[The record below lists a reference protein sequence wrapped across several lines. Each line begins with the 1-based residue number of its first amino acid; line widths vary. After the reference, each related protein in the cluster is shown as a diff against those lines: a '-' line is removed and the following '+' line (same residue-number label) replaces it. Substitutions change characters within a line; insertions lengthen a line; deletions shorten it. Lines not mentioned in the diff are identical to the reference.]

1 MRITSLDVN
10 GEGLG
15 TLDGRPVAVPLTI
28 PGEDVEARAAS
39 RRGGGADLVRVLS
52 PSPHRVAPA
61 CRHFGSCGGCSWQ
74 HIAYA
79 EQLRLKRRILQEL
92 IEAATG
98 PGAPEVLPTLP
109 TPAHDPLT
117 AKLDAPPSDP
127 PAPWH
132 FRNKAAFVF
141 GPGSQG
147 RPLVM
152 GHFRR
157 RLQSVVPI
165 DECPVHREEGNQA
178 AFLMRDALGRARIPG
193 ASSDG
198 TEGVARHAV
207 VRVAEDTGD
216 WLTTLVVTENV
227 KPLRRASD
235 HFVRAA
241 IRGATPS
248 GALPQA
254 RGLCLN
260 TNDRPGPL
268 MFGRDTRHVAGA
280 RAIWERVAGV
290 SFLLSPTSFF
300 QTNVRAA
307 RALAAEVLS
316 ALSGDEYERILD
328 LYSGVGLFALPL
340 AREGRSVTAV
350 EGNREAVA
358 AACEA
363 ARANRITA
371 RSFRALAAPVER
383 AMSRLDLRGPAGGWD
398 AVVLDPP
405 REGCAPDVLDWLLR
419 TLRPKRIVYVSCNPE
434 ALAHDLRLAAPADYR
449 VARVRPVDM
458 FPHTAHVESVS
469 VLDCR

>member
-157 RLQSVVPI
+157 RSRSVVPI

-316 ALSGDEYERILD
+316 ALSGDEYEQDPRPLLRCRPVCAAAGARRALGD
-328 LYSGVGLFALPL
+328 RGRGEQGGSRGGLRGRAGEPDHGPLVPRAGGPGGAGHVPARPSRSRRWVGCRRSRPAT
-340 AREGRSVTAV
+340 RGMRTGRS
-350 EGNREAVA
+350 
-358 AACEA
+358 
-363 ARANRITA
+363 
-371 RSFRALAAPVER
+371 
-383 AMSRLDLRGPAGGWD
+383 
-398 AVVLDPP
+398 
-405 REGCAPDVLDWLLR
+405 
-419 TLRPKRIVYVSCNPE
+419 
-434 ALAHDLRLAAPADYR
+434 RLAAQDASAEADRLR
-449 VARVRPVDM
+449 VLQPRGARP
-458 FPHTAHVESVS
+458 
-469 VLDCR
+469 